1 MLLDTR
7 YLQDTRAGADTV
19 SCDQSKV
26 VKFPDSSKCSSGPS
40 VPAGAWCMA
49 WWPGPGYDGMLGL
62 LPALQEDAATCC
74 NLLHYSETEVWKAG
88 EQSQAIVSIN
98 DTHNWSAARKIT
110 QLTLLAGE

>member
-26 VKFPDSSKCSSGPS
+26 VKFPDSSKCSTGP
-40 VPAGAWCMA
+40 VFQRVHGAWH
-49 WWPGPGYDGMLGL
+49 GGQDQGMT
-62 LPALQEDAATCC
+62 ACSVCCLQEDAATCC